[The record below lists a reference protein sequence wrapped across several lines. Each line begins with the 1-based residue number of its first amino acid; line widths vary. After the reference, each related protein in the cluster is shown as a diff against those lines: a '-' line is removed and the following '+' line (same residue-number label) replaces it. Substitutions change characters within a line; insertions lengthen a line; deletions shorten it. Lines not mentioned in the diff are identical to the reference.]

1 MSQPHSGERSGL
13 PEWPGTPQRAD
24 FVDHPPST
32 PNYAAGTAWA
42 PPVTQ
47 QWGPPMGQPWGAGP
61 DGSQF
66 VPQSSPSGRPRR
78 LTSAPGRLGLVS
90 ALAVLLV
97 AVALVVLQFTPGR
110 GYARAAGIPRPQV
123 PRSQTQPIPAYPTAV
138 TPKMSDGVVLINGEL
153 DDGFS
158 SGTGIVL
165 SDSGLVLTNYHVV
178 AGTTY
183 LTAQPAGGSRNYQ
196 ADLLGRNI
204 WADVAL
210 LQLRGA
216 GGLVTADLAAD
227 PVRIGDRVIVVGNGD
242 GGGVLLASGGSVID
256 IDAAVSLES
265 AFGGYGFDEAVGM
278 IQSTAGAIPGYSGG
292 PTYNDAIQVVG
303 VTSAGQDP
311 DDEEMITYSI
321 PIETATAI
329 AEDIAAGRESEQ
341 TRIGPVGWLGV
352 DFGTRN
358 VAVVTAVQQ
367 GSPAEMIGLTAGS
380 TINSFDSHPINSASG
395 FLRIAESYDPGDVV
409 VVAWQDEQGQPR
421 ETTVTLA
428 TSPTN

>member
-1 MSQPHSGERSGL
+1 
-13 PEWPGTPQRAD
+13 
-24 FVDHPPST
+24 
-32 PNYAAGTAWA
+32 
-42 PPVTQ
+42 
-47 QWGPPMGQPWGAGP
+47 
-61 DGSQF
+61 
-66 VPQSSPSGRPRR
+66 
-78 LTSAPGRLGLVS
+78 
-90 ALAVLLV
+90 
-97 AVALVVLQFTPGR
+97 
-110 GYARAAGIPRPQV
+110 
-123 PRSQTQPIPAYPTAV
+123 
-138 TPKMSDGVVLINGEL
+138 MSDGVVLINGEL

-380 TINSFDSHPINSASG
+380 TINSYDSHPINSASG